1 MTNSIL
7 RNSDRRRS
15 SAFVQEPPEPVY
27 CRQSERCAGCPYPRH
42 GIVCWHPDGTYLRT
56 DMNKINGLEE
66 KNVSSSSE

>member
-27 CRQSERCAGCPYPRH
+27 CRQSERCVGCPYPGH

-66 KNVSSSSE
+66 EKCFKQF